1 MTILF
6 VNLMDFLARILISAI
21 FIFSGINKFLNY
33 DATIQWMEGYSL
45 HGIFLMPTIV
55 LEIILSISTSVLLG
69 IDRTRAAKFSFLM
82 VVPLI
87 FGKIVKDLLSGD
99 LNLQSSEII
108 PILIGFISAFISGL
122 LACKWMILI
131 VKRSKLSYFSIYCA
145 IIGSVAIVYAL
156 LN

>member
-55 LEIILSISTSVLLG
+55 LEIILSILLIVG
-69 IDRTRAAKFSFLM
+69 YKSKFAATLLFLFCLMTAFIFHFDFS
-82 VVPLI
+82 
-87 FGKIVKDLLSGD
+87 
-99 LNLQSSEII
+99 NQNEII
-108 PILIGFISAFISGL
+108 AFLKNISLGGGL
-122 LACKWMILI
+122 LFLI
-131 VKRSKLSYFSIYCA
+131 INGTK
-145 IIGSVAIVYAL
+145 GWAL
-156 LN
+156 ERKKKYVRM